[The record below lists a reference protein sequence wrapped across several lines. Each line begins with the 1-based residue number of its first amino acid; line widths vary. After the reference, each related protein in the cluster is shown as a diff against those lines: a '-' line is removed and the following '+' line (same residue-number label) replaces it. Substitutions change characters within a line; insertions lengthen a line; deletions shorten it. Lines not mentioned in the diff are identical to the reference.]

1 MDFFDDPN
9 LFVEAL
15 EGIDGEGFSSG
26 PSLVD
31 ELNLSTD
38 FEPLQ
43 VEPTGTVKHQVMVPS
58 APSSHS
64 QQAMSA
70 YGQQMGHYTGIK
82 AHNPIGQVFHSPGPV
97 VGDGGVTQQHS
108 QYHSASLNQP
118 PQPNGLYVNS
128 SSPMWGNQDQNGN
141 MYHPIAQQQQQQQP
155 PPPQQQRLHQ
165 QHQIHNQPL
174 HLQQQQTAQQHH
186 LCHQQQRMQ
195 QLQQQQQQQHQ
206 QSCHQQQLLNQ
217 RPHQQMDPQTLSLQQ
232 QHHSFPFHQGGHPQS
247 QKQAHHNQQQVQQQL
262 NMGGARF
269 NSRVVPPSGV
279 LLSKSYLEGQ
289 DGSLHGTPLQQQ
301 HQQQSGYQLAR
312 GGQAFSGAPM
322 EDPSMSFSLQGSAMA
337 HTLPACSLSSATAFQ
352 PSQYPA
358 YPGEPDMPS
367 LGQQSLPSASVSRPT
382 VPLTST
388 VPGVGCEFSTT
399 PVMSQQQQQQPQAA
413 VSQAGECSFRDL
425 RCSGQTQGSYNSSE
439 MFGQAMS
446 CYPSAASQLLPGL
459 SQNCGVTA
467 VPDSNG
473 CQSLVE
479 STVQPVAQR
488 GNFEGLVPPDL
499 LPDLLP
505 HLEEALSQHGGSNS
519 SWDNGSQEK
528 KRNVRNIPLVEY
540 KEEKVLSIMDLL

>member
-9 LFVEAL
+9 LFVGAL
-15 EGIDGEGFSSG
+15 EGLDGEGFPSG

-31 ELNLSTD
+31 ELNLTTD

-43 VEPTGTVKHQVMVPS
+43 VEPAGPGKHQVMIPAAS
-58 APSSHS
+58 AGLPP
-64 QQAMSA
+64 QAMSA
-70 YGQQMGHYTGIK
+70 YAQQMGHYTGIK
-82 AHNPIGQVFHSPGPV
+82 AHNPIGQVFHGPGA
-97 VGDGGVTQQHS
+97 VGDGGVVQQQHS
-108 QYHSASLNQP
+108 QYHSASLSQTA
-118 PQPNGLYVNS
+118 QPNGLYGNR

-141 MYHPIAQQQQQQQP
+141 MYHPLPQQQQQQQP
-155 PPPQQQRLHQ
+155 QPPQQQRLHQ
-165 QHQIHNQPL
+165 QHQIHNQTL
-174 HLQQQQTAQQHH
+174 HLQQQQTPQQRH

-195 QLQQQQQQQHQ
+195 QLQQQQQQQQ

-217 RPHQQMDPQTLSLQQ
+217 RPHPPMDAQTLSLQQ

-247 QKQAHHNQQQVQQQL
+247 QKQAHHNQQQVQQQQG
-262 NMGGARF
+262 MGGARF

-279 LLSKSYLEGQ
+279 LLSKAYLEGQ
-289 DGSLHGTPLQQQ
+289 DGSLHGAPLQQQ
-301 HQQQSGYQLAR
+301 QHPQQSGYQHAR
-312 GGQAFSGAPM
+312 GGQAFPGAHM
-322 EDPSMSFSLQGSAMA
+322 EGPGLSFSIQASAMA

-367 LGQQSLPSASVSRPT
+367 LGQQSLPSPSVSRPA

-399 PVMSQQQQQQPQAA
+399 PVMSQQQQQQP
-413 VSQAGECSFRDL
+413 SQAPASQGAECPFRAL

-446 CYPSAASQLLPGL
+446 CYPSAASSQLLPGL
-459 SQNCGVTA
+459 TQSCGLTA
-467 VPDSNG
+467 VPDRNG
-473 CQSLVE
+473 CRSLVE
-479 STVQPVAQR
+479 STVQPVAP
-488 GNFEGLVPPDL
+488 GGDFEGLEPPDL

-528 KRNVRNIPLVEY
+528 KLIVRNIPLVEY
-540 KEEKVLSIMDLL
+540 KEEKVMP